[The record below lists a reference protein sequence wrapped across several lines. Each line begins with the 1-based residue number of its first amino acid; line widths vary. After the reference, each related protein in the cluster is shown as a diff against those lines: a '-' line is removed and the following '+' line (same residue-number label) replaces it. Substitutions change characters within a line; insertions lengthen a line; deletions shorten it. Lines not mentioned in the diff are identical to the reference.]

1 MTQDLSSLAKMLR
14 LAQEQRTP
22 CQPVTSLFPELTTEQ
37 AYTIQQENLEAR
49 ALPRIGSKI
58 GLTSRAVQ
66 RQLGVNAPDFGGL
79 LGDMIVPLGEVVDTA
94 TLMQPRAEAEIAFV
108 LGQDLDHLEFVT
120 VPDIIRATAYL
131 LPAIEIIDSRIADW
145 KITYQDTIADNA
157 SSGLF
162 VLGQDPVALDR
173 VPLERCGMALR
184 KNGSLVSTGAGAAS
198 MGHPLTAMAWLA
210 NTLGKMNQPLKAGQ
224 IILSGALGPVTPV
237 VAGDAIQA
245 DIAHLGQLS
254 VRFV

>member
-14 LAQEQRTP
+14 LARTERVACEP
-22 CQPVTSLFPELTTEQ
+22 LTKLFPELSTGQ
-37 AYTIQQENLEAR
+37 AYAIQQENLDAQE
-49 ALPRIGSKI
+49 LPRIGSKI

-66 RQLGVNAPDFGGL
+66 RQLGVSAPDFGGL
-79 LGDMIVPLGEVVDTA
+79 LSNMLVPLGEVIDTSA
-94 TLMQPRAEAEIAFV
+94 LMQPRAEAEIAFV
-108 LGQDLDHLEFVT
+108 LGQDLDHLEHVT

-210 NTLGKMNQPLKAGQ
+210 NTLAHMNQPLKAGQ

-237 VAGDAIQA
+237 VAGDALQA